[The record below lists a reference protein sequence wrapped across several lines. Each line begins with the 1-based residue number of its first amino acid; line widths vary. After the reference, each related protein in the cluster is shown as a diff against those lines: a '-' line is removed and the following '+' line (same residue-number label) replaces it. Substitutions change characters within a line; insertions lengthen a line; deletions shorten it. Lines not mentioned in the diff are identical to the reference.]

1 MAAIET
7 EYRHV
12 YIADALRNAAL
23 GHASNYV
30 RTAKYSSWSFLPLFL
45 FESFQ
50 KVGNGYFLLV
60 AVLQCIRAISNT
72 NGVPAT
78 LPTLTFI
85 LCVDA
90 TFAILEDLKRRR
102 ADRIANGRATRKL
115 AAHGAFVEVLWAD
128 IRVGDILEIRNHE
141 PIPADVLLLS
151 VPNDVGSS
159 TCYVE
164 TKSLD
169 GETNLKQRQAVP
181 TTQHATTPSTLSA
194 LRGHAT
200 VERPN
205 HSIHTFQGVLH
216 VVHASDT
223 TPAALSTSNMLLR
236 GSTLQSTARVY
247 GLVITAGM
255 ETKSIKGNRPTPS
268 KRSALER
275 RINLYVLA
283 LVGLLVVFCTGAAT
297 ASVLWTSSAQSAHY
311 LGPELRASWVVTFFY
326 YFLLMYQ
333 FVPISLY
340 VSMGTAKFAQA
351 RFIEWDL
358 GMYHASSNTPAAVR
372 SMGLNEDLG
381 QISHL
386 VTDKTGTLTSNIMQ
400 FRKCSIKGVACGARC
415 DRPKPIKRNS
425 TKVHVPM
432 SSPAF
437 DESALVELTNIAHSP
452 DGRRFFILLAVCHTV
467 LQDEDGAYSAA
478 SSDELAL
485 VLGAK
490 AVGVVFTSR
499 SPTTISIT
507 VHGNELTFDILA
519 VLEFDSNRRRMSI
532 VLRDIANDVI
542 VVYTKGAD
550 VNVASVLRRPLSE
563 SAVTMRADTMRHVQ
577 DYAGEGLRTLLCAYK
592 VVDEAWYLGW
602 AERYAAAAQSLPDV
616 DRRQKG
622 LPNAID
628 KCFAEMEADLELLG
642 ATAIEDKLQDGVG
655 ETLQALRAAGINLW
669 MLTGDK
675 EETAI
680 NIGRATHLILP
691 EMRCLAVSEASAT
704 SAALALA
711 ELTAL
716 RAQLEARGAITIARP
731 TRPPPGRRRTTSA
744 TSVTDW
750 SKSRWTLTAS
760 RISIRAPSVVAET
773 GHALIVTGAIL
784 DHVFSNGACSDMFGA
799 VAERCS
805 TVIACRVSPAQKASL
820 VRLLMRL
827 DPTSRVL
834 AIGDGANDVPMLQ
847 EAHVGVGISGQ
858 EGLQAVN
865 ASDYAIAQ
873 FSYLRNLL
881 LVHGRSNYERI
892 SKLVL
897 YILYKNILLITAQFW
912 FALFTGFSGQKLYLE
927 VGVQLYNVAFTSLP
941 IVLLAVLDA
950 DLPRELVL
958 QLPFLYK
965 AGPNHFHLNHGRFAI
980 AIGSAL
986 LESLCLTSC
995 AVAALEKSDVH
1006 GASPGLW
1013 LLGMVVLTSVIVLA
1027 NLKLVWWQHAIL
1039 PANALAY
1046 ISSIGLWGV
1055 IAVLCSEWF
1064 FLSGFAWERM
1074 MDVGTS
1080 LPAVWLTWLLVVV
1093 TLLLST
1099 TVALRA
1105 FATMV
1110 HPTCSDIV
1118 KEIQAFRAPNADVGP
1133 LVQGLV
1139 NSVKA
1144 VPATDSKSPARLAP
1158 NPSLLT
1164 IHDNSGSSRAILHRQ
1179 DDQA

>member
-1 MAAIET
+1 MASIEA

-12 YIADALRNAAL
+12 YMADARSNAAL
-23 GHASNYV
+23 GYATNYV
-30 RTAKYSSWSFLPLFL
+30 RTAKYSAWSFLPLFL
-45 FESFQ
+45 LESFQ

-72 NGVPAT
+72 HGVPAT

-85 LCVDA
+85 LCVDG
-90 TFAILEDLKRRR
+90 TFAILEDLTRRR
-102 ADRIANGRATRKL
+102 ADRIANSRATRKL
-115 AAHGAFVEVLWAD
+115 VEAADAFLDVAWAD
-128 IRVGDILEIRNHE
+128 VHVGDILEIRNDE

-151 VPNDVGSS
+151 VPPSDDGGSSSS
-159 TCYVE
+159 TCFVE

-181 TTQHATTPSTLSA
+181 TTQHATTPALLSA

-205 HSIHTFQGVLH
+205 HCIHTFQGVLH
-216 VVHASDT
+216 VVQASNT
-223 TPAALSTSNMLLR
+223 TPAALSITNMLLR

-247 GLVITAGM
+247 GLVIHTGM
-255 ETKSIKGNRPTPS
+255 DTKIVKSNRPTPS

-275 RINLYVLA
+275 RINMYVLT
-283 LVGLLVVFCTGAAT
+283 LVGLLLVFCASAAT
-297 ASVLWTSSAQSAHY
+297 ASVFWTASAQSVTY
-311 LGPELRASWVVTFFY
+311 LGPNLHASWVVTFFY

-340 VSMGTAKFAQA
+340 VSMGTAKFVQA
-351 RFIEWDL
+351 RFIEWDQS
-358 GMYHASSNTPAAVR
+358 MYHARSNTRAVVR

-386 VTDKTGTLTSNIMQ
+386 VTDKTGTLTSNMMQ
-400 FRKCSIKGVACGARC
+400 FRKCSIRGVACGARC
-415 DRPKPIKRNS
+415 DRPQPIKRAS
-425 TKVHVPM
+425 TKVHVPV
-432 SSPAF
+432 SSPLDA
-437 DESALVELTNIAHSP
+437 SALVDLASSTHSP

-467 LQDEDGAYSAA
+467 LLGGDGAYSAA

-490 AVGVVFTSR
+490 AVGVVLTSR
-499 SPTTISIT
+499 SPTTMGIT
-507 VHGNELTFDILA
+507 VRGEEVRFSILA
-519 VLEFDSNRRRMSI
+519 VLDFDSNRRRMSI
-532 VLRDIANDVI
+532 VLRNIANDTI

-550 VNVASVLRRPLSE
+550 VNVSPILRAPRDE
-563 SAVTMRADTMRHVQ
+563 DAANMRANTMRHMQ
-577 DYAGEGLRTLLCAYK
+577 DYAAEGLRTLLCAYK
-592 VVDEAWYLGW
+592 KVDEAWYLDW
-602 AERYAAAAQSLPDV
+602 AQRYAAATQSLPDV

-622 LPNAID
+622 LPNRID
-628 KCFAEMEADLELLG
+628 TCIAEMEADLELLG

-655 ETLQALRAAGINLW
+655 ETIQALRAAGINLW

-691 EMRCLAVSEASAT
+691 EMRCVVVSEANAT
-704 SAALALA
+704 SAALALT

-716 RAQLEARGAITIARP
+716 KAQLEARGATTIARHS
-731 TRPPPGRRRTTSA
+731 PPPGRRRTTSA
-744 TSVTDW
+744 ARSVTDW
-750 SKSRWTLTAS
+750 SKSRWTLTVS
-760 RISIRAPSVVAET
+760 RISIRAPSVATET
-773 GHALIVTGAIL
+773 GHALVITGAVL
-784 DHVFSNGACSDMFGA
+784 DHVFSNAACSDMFGA

-873 FSYLRNLL
+873 FAYLRNLL
-881 LVHGRSNYERI
+881 LVHGRSNYERV

-897 YILYKNILLITAQFW
+897 YILYKNILLIAAQFW
-912 FALFTGFSGQKLYLE
+912 FALGTGFSGQKMYLE
-927 VGVQLYNVAFTSLP
+927 VGVQLYNVVFTSLP
-941 IVLLAVLDA
+941 IVLLAVMDA
-950 DLPRELVL
+950 DVPRDLAL
-958 QLPFLYK
+958 QLPM
-965 AGPNHFHLNHGRFAI
+965 

-986 LESLCLTSC
+986 VESLCLTSC
-995 AVAALEKSDVH
+995 AVAALETSDVH

-1013 LLGMVVLTSVIVLA
+1013 LLGMVVLTSVILLA

-1039 PANALAY
+1039 PANAIAY
-1046 ISSIGLWGV
+1046 LSSMGLWGIV
-1055 IAVLCSEWF
+1055 AVLCSDWF
-1064 FLSGFAWERM
+1064 LVSGFAWDHM
-1074 MDVGTS
+1074 MSVGTS

-1105 FATMV
+1105 CATMV
-1110 HPTCSDIV
+1110 YPTCSDIV
-1118 KEIQAFRAPNADVGP
+1118 KEIYASHMPNADLGGP
-1133 LVQGLV
+1133 
-1139 NSVKA
+1139 
-1144 VPATDSKSPARLAP
+1144 
-1158 NPSLLT
+1158 
-1164 IHDNSGSSRAILHRQ
+1164 
-1179 DDQA
+1179 